1 MKYNV
6 KIPKRNGPVTNS
18 EIMGFINQELNRVLN
33 ALKDANREEVRRL
46 SLGLVSILNKI
57 LDQIREKKESE
68 ARQRIANRRRAS
80 DGNDEEEYDTSEPE
94 QSKHHE
100 DAEEIK
106 EEGATCDITFEEDF
120 IAMDDLETLER
131 LANMD
136 IEKAIEK
143 VAKIRSK
150 YFN

>member
-1 MKYNV
+1 MKYYV
-6 KIPKRNGPVTNS
+6 SIPNLNGPATNS

-33 ALKDANREEVRRL
+33 ALKDANREEVRKL
-46 SLGLVSILNKI
+46 SLGLVSILNRI

-80 DGNDEEEYDTSEPE
+80 DGDDEEEYDTSEPD

-106 EEGATCDITFEEDF
+106 EEGATCDITFEEEF
-120 IAMDDLETLER
+120 IAMDDLETLKR
-131 LANMD
+131 LPKMD

-143 VAKIRSK
+143 VGEIRSK